1 MISRRGAALL
11 GAGILASPG
20 ILRAQDGYPNRPVRI
35 LVPYAAGGGQDIT
48 ARLIA
53 EPLRAALGQPV
64 VVENRSGAA
73 GIIGAQALFQ
83 APADGYTLMLG
94 GAGETA
100 INPHMYKERLPYN
113 PGRDMRAVMVMVKVP
128 IVIMGFPGAPFTNV
142 AELVAAARANPGKFS
157 YSSSGI
163 GNPQHLAGELFNRVA
178 GVDTLH
184 VPYRGSG
191 PAVLDIA
198 SGQVQFGYNS
208 LASGLSLIR
217 EGRIRAIGVTSRER
231 MAQLPDVGAVAEF
244 APMANYEL
252 VNFFGLFAPTAV
264 PEPIMRRLHGIVLS
278 AMREPTL
285 RARFEEQGLQVQG
298 FSLEESQAFMITESE
313 KLGRIVAEAKIT
325 AE

>member
-1 MISRRGAALL
+1 MIARRSLLLAAPALAIDGAA
-11 GAGILASPG
+11 
-20 ILRAQDGYPNRPVRI
+20 RAQAVYPDRPVRI
-35 LVPYAAGGGQDIT
+35 VVPFAAGGGQDIT
-48 ARLIA
+48 ARILA
-53 EPLRAALGQPV
+53 EPLRAVLGQPV
-64 VVENRSGAA
+64 IVENRAGASGM
-73 GIIGAQALFQ
+73 IGAQAVLQ
-83 APADGYTLMLG
+83 APADGHTLMLG

-325 AE
+325 AD